1 MIKILFLGDIVGK
14 IGRNAVKDVLPSFM
28 DKYSPDFVIANGEN
42 ATHGKGLSVS
52 NYAELSSYG
61 INAITMGNH
70 FFQVSEIMTKNDEY
84 PNLVRPY
91 NLDESVPGVGT
102 RLFQLGDVKIRVSNL
117 LGRVFVEGSQ
127 SNPFDDLASI
137 IAHQPSSNIHIVDF
151 HAEATGE
158 KMSLGLAF
166 DGKVSAV
173 IGTHTH
179 VQTND
184 ARILPKGTGFISDVG
199 MCGFYDGILGVE
211 KENVIQRTWK
221 GLPGR
226 FEVPDNGRAIVS
238 GVLLT
243 INERLGTCES
253 IQPLNEFKEY

>member
-117 LGRVFVEGSQ
+117 LGRVFV
-127 SNPFDDLASI
+127 
-137 IAHQPSSNIHIVDF
+137 
-151 HAEATGE
+151 
-158 KMSLGLAF
+158 
-166 DGKVSAV
+166 
-173 IGTHTH
+173 
-179 VQTND
+179 
-184 ARILPKGTGFISDVG
+184 
-199 MCGFYDGILGVE
+199 
-211 KENVIQRTWK
+211 
-221 GLPGR
+221 
-226 FEVPDNGRAIVS
+226 
-238 GVLLT
+238 
-243 INERLGTCES
+243 
-253 IQPLNEFKEY
+253 